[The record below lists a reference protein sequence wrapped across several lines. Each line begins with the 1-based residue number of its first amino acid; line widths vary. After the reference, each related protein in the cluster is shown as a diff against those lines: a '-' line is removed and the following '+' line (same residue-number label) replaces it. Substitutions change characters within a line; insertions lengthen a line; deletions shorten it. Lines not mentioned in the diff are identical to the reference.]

1 MQPEMIRQGFDAA
14 SSVVTTV
21 AQELLVSRKEQKIIE
36 TKAEAEKRIAEME
49 AVGRENNG
57 RLSGVSS
64 ETSADTSAEGSGRLA
79 EQASGSLRSIDIDP
93 LIEQETCSVCQRLLE
108 AVAEMD
114 PEKRAVGL
122 AEYGEMK
129 ASIDDGASAPELK
142 EYLQGTDVLSE
153 ALETIM

>member
-64 ETSADTSAEGSGRLA
+64 ETSTDTSAEGSGRLA

-129 ASIDDGASAPELK
+129 ASIEDGASAPELK

>member
-1 MQPEMIRQGFDAA
+1 MQPEVIRQGFNAA
-14 SSVVTTV
+14 SGVVTTV
-21 AQELLVSRKEQKIIE
+21 AQELLVTRKEQKIIE

-49 AVGRENNG
+49 AVGRENRG
-57 RLSGVSS
+57 RLSEVSD
-64 ETSADTSAEGSGRLA
+64 EAKTAADSGGSGRLA
-79 EQASGSLRSIDIDP
+79 EQTSGSLRSIDIDP

-122 AEYGEMK
+122 AEYGQMK

-153 ALETIM
+153 ALENIM